1 MMDDIR
7 LAKKKMRHA
16 IKAMLF
22 GVSKEE
28 AASASRSVLEAL
40 LNLEQWKNSDT
51 LLAFVSMKDELDTSI
66 ILQKALEMGKKLYV
80 PRVEGSDLVFC
91 RITDL
96 SAELT
101 PGAFGI
107 LEPVQGLPMLDV
119 ETFSGQSAVALVPGV
134 AFDREKYRLG
144 RGKGFYDRFFAH
156 AGDSLYKIGIGYSF
170 QLVDRVPRENH
181 DRKLDFIVSP

>member
-1 MMDDIR
+1 MMEDIR
-7 LAKKKMRHA
+7 IAKKELRNT
-16 IKAMLF
+16 IKTMLSA
-22 GVSKEE
+22 VSKEE

-40 LNLEQWKNSDT
+40 LNLEQWNNSDT

-66 ILQKALEMGKKLYV
+66 ILQKALEQGKKLYV

-107 LEPVQGLPMLDV
+107 LEPVQGLPVLDV